1 MNYRIVP
8 KTNWKVSELSYG
20 CMRFRDEATAIEAI
34 HQAIALGVNYFDVA
48 PLYGGGTA
56 EVYLG
61 KGLAGLRE
69 KVIVTAKSSPGN
81 GGDEVGNYDPANGF
95 GIRTADQA
103 RRQIERSMKILG
115 VDHLDVYQ
123 FWALHSD
130 AVFEEGMKPGG
141 FFEGVLKAKAEGL
154 FDYIGLT
161 THSLSADII
170 RYIKTSPYE
179 FDMVTLPFNLLDPRR
194 TEAIAYCA
202 ERGIGVVAM
211 NPLAGGQLGKTIPV
225 FQELATRA
233 GCESMVEAALR
244 FVISQSGAVTALNG
258 ITFGEQVTQGT
269 EAILKGALPV
279 EIQGPLLAELGE
291 LYATIPGNRLC
302 TQCRY
307 CGECPEGILIPEVLE
322 QYTYLQIE
330 RMKSAAQV
338 QIHEMRAADP
348 VGYQPAQC
356 SAYRQCEE
364 KCPNRLPISGM
375 MAHAATM
382 WPV

>member
-1 MNYRIVP
+1 MNYRTVP
-8 KTNWKVSELSYG
+8 KTNWKVSELSFG

-34 HQAIALGVNYFDVA
+34 HQAVELGVNYFDVA
-48 PLYGGGTA
+48 PLYGRGTA

-61 KGLAGLRE
+61 KGLLPGLRD
-69 KVIVTAKSSPGN
+69 KVIVTAKSTPGN

-115 VDHLDVYQ
+115 VDHLDMYQ

-194 TEAIAYCA
+194 TP
-202 ERGIGVVAM
+202 RRLRTVP
-211 NPLAGGQLGKTIPV
+211 NAGLG
-225 FQELATRA
+225 LSR
-233 GCESMVEAALR
+233 
-244 FVISQSGAVTALNG
+244 
-258 ITFGEQVTQGT
+258 
-269 EAILKGALPV
+269 
-279 EIQGPLLAELGE
+279 
-291 LYATIPGNRLC
+291 
-302 TQCRY
+302 
-307 CGECPEGILIPEVLE
+307 
-322 QYTYLQIE
+322 
-330 RMKSAAQV
+330 
-338 QIHEMRAADP
+338 
-348 VGYQPAQC
+348 
-356 SAYRQCEE
+356 
-364 KCPNRLPISGM
+364 
-375 MAHAATM
+375 
-382 WPV
+382 